1 MLSISALV
9 DFSSTPLEHTIVCL
23 RVGLI
28 KASYPLQEV
37 LRTSLLKEAHE
48 RALQG
53 LGCIRGHLCDR
64 GFRSVALL
72 DIAACD
78 LLELEVSCDV
88 GGDEDIGE
96 LAVAHQELGDE
107 VDVPV
112 VDAAVLLPG
121 LGALLV
127 VSVPLEEGLEVDG
140 GRLSAIM
147 VFAVYVQTSSY
158 LVSNA
163 FHSCSEMTY
172 TFLPLTESTPEST
185 HSVRPVPRTTT
196 SYSGA
201 ISSMI
206 VVG

>member
-1 MLSISALV
+1 MLSISAWV
-9 DFSSTPLEHTIVCL
+9 FSSSSSFEHTVVCL

-37 LRTSLLKEAHE
+37 LRASLLKEAHE

-64 GFRSVALL
+64 SLCCAALL

-88 GGDEDIGE
+88 GGDEDVCE
-96 LAVAHQELGDE
+96 LAVAHQELRDE

-121 LGALLV
+121 LCALLI

-147 VFAVYVQTSSY
+147 IIPIDV
-158 LVSNA
+158 
-163 FHSCSEMTY
+163 
-172 TFLPLTESTPEST
+172 
-185 HSVRPVPRTTT
+185 
-196 SYSGA
+196 
-201 ISSMI
+201 
-206 VVG
+206 